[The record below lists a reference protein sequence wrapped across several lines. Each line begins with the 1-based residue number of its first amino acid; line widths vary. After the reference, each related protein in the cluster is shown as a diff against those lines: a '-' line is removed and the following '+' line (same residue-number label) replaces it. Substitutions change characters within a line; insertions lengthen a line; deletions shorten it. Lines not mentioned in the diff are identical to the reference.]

1 MTPRSRI
8 RHLRSGLLL
17 AAGTAV
23 CSVAPAQISLTTAVD
38 LALRNSPRVQ
48 VAQADVARTEA
59 ILEESRDVYIPSLT
73 GGSGLGYSYGFP
85 LGQPTLFNFQAQSL
99 VFSASQKDYIRAARS
114 GLQAAN
120 LALGEVRAAIA
131 EDAVNTYIALAHDQ
145 SRLAAL
151 HEQQAAADRLVGIV
165 QDRLAV
171 GEDTPIGLTS
181 SRLTAAQIRLNLL
194 RTEDD
199 SAVYQDHLSHLTG
212 LPAYGLEVSSS
223 SLPSFTPPSTTRYI
237 GALPLSPGVRAAFAN
252 AHAKREQAFGDT
264 RYLWRPQVV
273 LAAQY
278 SRFSTFNN
286 YEEYYPRIDPATG
299 QRIPFQLNAIGV
311 GIQISLPILDYSHRA
326 KARESDA
333 DARHAEHD
341 AEEQRNQFLEGRV
354 RTTRTQTELAAR
366 EEVAELD
373 QQLAAQQLDIMRVQL
388 EHGGATATPMTP
400 KDEQNARITERDKY
414 LTFLDAQ
421 FELQQTSVSLLRQ
434 NGELEAWLKTL
445 DRSASPASH
454 GGGSP
459 AASSVLTSE
468 PPLKSP
474 SPGAA
479 VAP

>member
-1 MTPRSRI
+1 M
-8 RHLRSGLLL
+8 
-17 AAGTAV
+17 
-23 CSVAPAQISLTTAVD
+23 
-38 LALRNSPRVQ
+38 
-48 VAQADVARTEA
+48 
-59 ILEESRDVYIPSLT
+59 LEESRDVYVPNLS

-99 VFSASQKDYIRAARS
+99 VYNASQRDYIRAARS
-114 GLQAAN
+114 GLEATN
-120 LALGEVRAAIA
+120 LALKEVRAAIA
-131 EDAVNTYIALAHDQ
+131 EDAVNTYVALSHDQ
-145 SRLAAL
+145 NRLAAL
-151 HEQQAAADRLVGIV
+151 HEQQAAADRLVSIV
-165 QDRLAV
+165 QDRLSA

-181 SRLTAAQIRLNLL
+181 ARLEAAQIRLNLL

-199 SAVYQDHLSHLTG
+199 AAVYQEHLSHLTG
-212 LPAYGLEVSSS
+212 LPTYGLAVSSA
-223 SLPSFTPPSTTRYI
+223 SLPSFVPASTTRYI
-237 GALPLSPGVRAAFAN
+237 GALPLSPGVLAAFAN

-311 GIQISLPILDYSHRA
+311 GVQITLPILDYSHKA
-326 KARESDA
+326 KARQSEA
-333 DARHAEHD
+333 DAKHAEHD
-341 AEEQRNQFLEGRV
+341 AEDQRNQFLESRL

-366 EEVAELD
+366 QEVAELD
-373 QQLAAQQLDIMRVQL
+373 QQLAAQQLDIMRIQL
-388 EHGGATATPMTP
+388 EHGGGSATPMTP

-445 DRSASPASH
+445 DRSPQ
-454 GGGSP
+454 P
-459 AASSVLTSE
+459 AARSSLLPSPTIGLALEPSSQPPSSGSSSV
-468 PPLKSP
+468 PPQ
-474 SPGAA
+474 
-479 VAP
+479 VH